1 MDTIQQ
7 ALQGTPLFAQWYQW
21 GAVAGFVLALAVTA
35 WIFIEAHRSGQD
47 ATAWKSLAAVASVIG
62 IPALLARF
70 HQGFALEMLDSLSL
84 VLIFSMLGAVLA
96 LAAAVGFAS
105 TRTRAARLCPVCGQ
119 PQDPNWTHCPYHAAP
134 EPVVS
139 V

>member
-21 GAVAGFVLALAVTA
+21 GAVAGFVLALAV
-35 WIFIEAHRSGQD
+35 
-47 ATAWKSLAAVASVIG
+47 TAWKSLAAVASVIG